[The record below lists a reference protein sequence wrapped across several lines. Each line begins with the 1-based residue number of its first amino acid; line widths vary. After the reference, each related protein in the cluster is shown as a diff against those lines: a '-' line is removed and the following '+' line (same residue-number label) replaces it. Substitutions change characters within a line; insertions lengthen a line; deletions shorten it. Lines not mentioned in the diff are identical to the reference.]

1 MLFPKEWEEFP
12 YAFEEIESPI
22 TPSITPQSRYHSG
35 RVIDVIDVID
45 VFNLL
50 EFYLCGAQNNN
61 LNP

>member
-1 MLFPKEWEEFP
+1 MRLNPPFWQSS
-12 YAFEEIESPI
+12 ITSI